1 MSEKS
6 LKKALL
12 KKSSSP
18 YPERK
23 KRPRLK
29 FAWNREQAVDYEN
42 CKQIDIFIQDVI
54 EKAKEDYLNTYSQQN
69 GQCMDEDTP
78 EDEECSKSIRFHVDQ
93 RFTNSDHC
101 CGQDDVSSN
110 ENISKRKTTGNNKGS
125 SAQETVEM
133 KELGKTSYNG
143 ERKPLIDKNSEHKC
157 CSNRN
162 ICSRLLILLTCYQCR
177 CLQEF
182 FSDS

>member
-78 EDEECSKSIRFHVDQ
+78 GKIYVLWYIRVGLVVHVLH
-93 RFTNSDHC
+93 F
-101 CGQDDVSSN
+101 GY
-110 ENISKRKTTGNNKGS
+110 
-125 SAQETVEM
+125 
-133 KELGKTSYNG
+133 L
-143 ERKPLIDKNSEHKC
+143 
-157 CSNRN
+157 
-162 ICSRLLILLTCYQCR
+162 
-177 CLQEF
+177 
-182 FSDS
+182 